1 MIKVKNY
8 HIKYSGGN
16 KLPGFVPLGRFKGL
30 NKYLNLIKIS

>member
-8 HIKYSGGN
+8 RIKCSPGN
-16 KLPGFVPLGRFKGL
+16 KLSGFVPLGRFKGL